1 MISYKV
7 RSFQQVLDMLSRE
20 DYYKILKI
28 RKNPRDYLS
37 IRWNVMRSKFAI
49 LNTSGLLVVCS
60 ID

>member
-1 MISYKV
+1 MINYKDRSY
-7 RSFQQVLDMLSRE
+7 QEVLDMMNRE

-28 RKNPRDYLS
+28 RKNPKDYIS

-49 LNTSGLLVVCS
+49 LNTSGLLMSCP